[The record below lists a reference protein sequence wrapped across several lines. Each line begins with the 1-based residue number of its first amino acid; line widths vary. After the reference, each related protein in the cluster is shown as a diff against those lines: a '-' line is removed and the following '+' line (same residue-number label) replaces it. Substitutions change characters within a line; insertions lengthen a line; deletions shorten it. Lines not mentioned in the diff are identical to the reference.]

1 MPGGL
6 LNLISYGNQNVILN
20 GNPTK
25 TMFKTTYAKY
35 TNFGLQKF
43 RIDFDGSRNLRMNDS
58 PTFTFKMPRYADLIM
73 DTYLVVNLPT
83 IWSPIYPPQ
92 CEGAYTNGDGRW
104 RPYEFKWIENLGTQM
119 IKTITFRLGGQIIQK
134 FSGQYLTNLVE
145 RDFTATKKQLYYNMT
160 GNVPE
165 LNDPANSGSRRNV
178 YPNAF
183 YNPSQAGPE
192 PSIRARQIYVP
203 INIWYTLVAKMAFPL
218 VSLQYNE
225 FYIDIEIRP
234 VNELFV
240 VRDVLSKDMCYFQ
253 SNQTYPEF
261 QFFRFLQ
268 PPPNVELDYT
278 NADKRTDW
286 AADVHL
292 ISTYA
297 FLTEDEVRLFAANQQ
312 QYLIKEIY
320 DYSFQ
325 NVTGTNR
332 IQLESLGL
340 IANWMWYFQRSDVNL
355 RNEWS
360 NYTNWPYNY
369 LPYDLVCPPSAITD
383 IDDEFG
389 FIYDCNG
396 NNKIVSYPAIDPSG
410 ETPTNIYITGEFNP
424 QNQKTIMSKWGLLL
438 DGKYRENTLDAGV
451 LQYVEKYTRSDGY
464 INENVY
470 CYNFGLHTSPY
481 DFQPSGAINL
491 SKFKNIEFEINTFQP
506 PIDPSAQVFV
516 ICDPITNDI
525 IGVNNPS
532 WRIYDYN
539 FDLTIFEERY
549 NILTFTSGNAAL
561 MYAR

>member
-20 GNPTK
+20 GNPSK

-43 RIDFDGSRNLRMNDS
+43 RLDFDGSRNLRMGETS
-58 PTFTFKMPRYADLIM
+58 TFTFKVQRYADLFM
-73 DTYLVVNLPT
+73 DTYLSVTLPT
-83 IWSPIYPPQ
+83 IWSPILPPQ
-92 CEGAYTNGDGRW
+92 CPSPSNKGDGTW

-119 IKTITFRLGGQIIQK
+119 IKTVTFRVGGQIIQK
-134 FSGQYLTNLVE
+134 FSGQYLLNLVE
-145 RDFTATKKQLYYNMT
+145 RDFTATKKELYYNMT

-165 LNDPANSGSRRNV
+165 LNNPANSGTRRNV
-178 YPNAF
+178 YPSA
-183 YNPSQAGPE
+183 YYEPLAQGPE
-192 PSIRARQIYVP
+192 PSIRARKLYIPLNV
-203 INIWYTLVAKMAFPL
+203 WFTLAAKMAFPL

-225 FYIDIEIRP
+225 FYIDVEMRP
-234 VNELFV
+234 INELFV
-240 VRDVLSKDMCYFQ
+240 VRDVMSTDMCYIQ
-253 SNQTYPEF
+253 ANQTVTEF
-261 QFFRFLQ
+261 LFSRFLQ
-268 PPPNVELDYT
+268 PPPNTALDYT
-278 NADKRTDW
+278 NADTRTNW
-286 AADVHL
+286 SADVHL

-297 FLTEDEVRLFAANQQ
+297 FLSEDEVKLFAANQQ

-320 DYSFQ
+320 EYNFQ
-325 NVTGTNR
+325 NVTGTSR
-332 IQLESLGL
+332 IPLESLGL
-340 IANWMWYFQRSDVNL
+340 ITSWMWYFQRSDINL

-369 LPYDLVCPPSAITD
+369 LPYDLICPPSSVTD
-383 IDDEFG
+383 PNGELAY
-389 FIYDCNG
+389 IYNCN
-396 NNKIVSYPAIDPSG
+396 NTVTNTWPVVDPACG
-410 ETPTNIYITGEFNP
+410 LPTNIYITGPYNP
-424 QNQKTIMSKWGLLL
+424 ANQKTIMNKWGLLL
-438 DGKYRENTLDAGV
+438 DGKYRENTLDAGI

-464 INENVY
+464 VSDNVY

-491 SKFKNIEFEINTFQP
+491 SKFKNIEFEISTFQP
-506 PIDPSAQVFV
+506 PLDPMAQVYV
-516 ICDPITNDI
+516 ICDPITNEI

-549 NILTFTSGNAAL
+549 NIITFTSGNAGL